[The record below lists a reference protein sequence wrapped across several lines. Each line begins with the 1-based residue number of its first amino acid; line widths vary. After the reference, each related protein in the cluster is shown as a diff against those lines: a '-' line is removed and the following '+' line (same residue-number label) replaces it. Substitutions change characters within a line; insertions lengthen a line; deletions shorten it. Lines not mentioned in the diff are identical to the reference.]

1 MDPRLSAEDAALMRA
16 WELFLEGLSDSGDS
30 ELDRLLL
37 TLLAV
42 GYVSADDWGDEW
54 YLWRFTDKGIARAK
68 ELEATS

>member
-1 MDPRLSAEDAALMRA
+1 MRA
-16 WELFLEGLSDSGDS
+16 PKPRDPK
-30 ELDRLLL
+30 
-37 TLLAV
+37 LAV